1 MKILALDAATEA
13 CSAALFADDA
23 VYERHAL
30 APRRHA
36 QLLLPMID
44 GVLTEAGRRLDQLD
58 AIAFGRGP
66 GSFTGVRLAAGV
78 AQGLALGANLPVLPL
93 SSLAVLAQGAAAKA
107 PAVLAALDARMGEVY
122 WGCYQLDANGAAQAA
137 SAEQA
142 TAPAAIK
149 LPADVRFLG
158 VGNGCGVAQAQL
170 EQNFPQQLLGIEP
183 QRYPLAKDMLPLAL
197 AAFSS
202 GGAVAAAAALPV
214 YLRDQVTQ

>member
-13 CSAALFADDA
+13 CSAALFAGDA
-23 VYERHAL
+23 VYERHEI

-36 QLLLPMID
+36 ELLLPMID
-44 GVLTEAGRRLDQLD
+44 GVLTEAGRRLGELD
-58 AIAFGRGP
+58 AVAFGRGP
-66 GSFTGVRLAAGV
+66 GSFTGARLAAGV

-93 SSLAVLAQGAAAKA
+93 SSLTVLAQGAAAKA

-122 WGCYQLDANGAAQAA
+122 WACYRLDANGVAQAL

-142 TAPAAIK
+142 TAPEAIK
-149 LPADVRFLG
+149 PPADLRFLG
-158 VGNGCGVAQAQL
+158 VGNGCGIAQAHL

-183 QRYPLAKDMLPLAL
+183 QRYPLAKDMLPPAL
-197 AAFSS
+197 AAFHS